1 MHSFN
6 NTRFFPYNIEFIKKI
21 ILDIEKYP
29 EFVPWCTKA
38 QLLSKIENEL
48 MAELTITFKFFTENY
63 TSRIITIQNKEYF
76 QINIEAVSGPF
87 KKLINLWS
95 IKTVN
100 NGCTVDFS
108 IDFECKSMILNN
120 TIGLFFPIAVN
131 KIMNAFET
139 RALYISQEN
148 KVGVIK

>member
-1 MHSFN
+1 M
-6 NTRFFPYNIEFIKKI
+6 YVCIVCV
-21 ILDIEKYP
+21 Y
-29 EFVPWCTKA
+29 VC
-38 QLLSKIENEL
+38 
-48 MAELTITFKFFTENY
+48 MY
-63 TSRIITIQNKEYF
+63 VCMCMYGCMC
-76 QINIEAVSGPF
+76 VCMCVCMYVCMYMYV